1 MPAPVVRDFR
11 VIAAEDESN
20 VVTTVL
26 VIELFAWR
34 CSVVERSTT
43 DGTKVIAIASAVCV
57 AVADFSTDKFGY
69 SVFRNIAEV
78 RTFVWEGV
86 GRFAVL
92 AVSSSV
98 VEEGERQSALGTL
111 LHVFGVVLAYQT
123 FSKRST

>member
-11 VIAAEDESN
+11 VIAAEDESY
-20 VVTTVL
+20 VVASVL

-34 CSVVERSTT
+34 CSVVESSTT
-43 DGTKVIAIASAVCV
+43 NSAKVIAIASGVCV
-57 AVADFSTDKFGY
+57 AVADFSTNKIGY

-86 GRFAVL
+86 GCLAVL

-98 VEEGERQSALGTL
+98 VEEGERQSALGAL
-111 LHVFGVVLAYQT
+111 LHVFSVVLAY
-123 FSKRST
+123 

>member
-1 MPAPVVRDFR
+1 M
-11 VIAAEDESN
+11 IAAEDESY
-20 VVTTVL
+20 VVASVL

-57 AVADFSTDKFGY
+57 AVADLSTNKFGD
-69 SVFRNIAEV
+69 SVFGNIAEI
-78 RTFVWEGV
+78 RTFLGEGV
-86 GRFAVL
+86 GRLAVL

-98 VEEGERQSALGTL
+98 VEEGERQSALGAL